1 MDKLALELRKTKTS
15 VKENNE
21 SNLVINIVNQ
31 KKLNERDNN
40 ACRCS

>member
-31 KKLNERDNN
+31 KN
-40 ACRCS
+40 